1 VEMDVRLTLTSAG
14 VCLALLLGACSPGEE
29 KRQVSLEEKT
39 AQFEKSLDAITDPKL
54 KEAVA
59 ELGGSLLLLER
70 AQLKLDSKPVET
82 EYGDDALAVLKHYPT
97 PQALVDTYING
108 LFVLRKDSSSDYLI
122 DLQPVFPFNFN
133 IPAAFLFPHGLEWQS
148 VTLNNKRVIAFQPE
162 WSETDPGIQLSPSS
176 SNLTSPDDLTVTYPF
191 IEGLDIDHKNQP
203 QPVSLQGKLEVI
215 APRRLYSFD
224 LTKKDVGQT
233 RTNDNLSVTLLKL
246 THNYAEIEFN
256 NNAPLAPEIDETPL
270 NPLIVQARDATGQFL
285 TRSGSIN
292 ETASQ
297 IAFYQQQ
304 LAKMQQQKTWT
315 DAFGKQLDE
324 EQRAFEKQQ
333 THHYSKVYFNG
344 PIETLEVSLLDFSGA
359 TVTRKDLNLPI
370 RRFDRHT
377 TEKTIQPLSFP
388 VVVYDDQA
396 STWLKG
402 AALTEE
408 QLKKG
413 VNISQSVDDP
423 SAARVEFSH
432 LKSFNDELLG
442 SSFNPGDSPVSFFT
456 EDSRGK
462 RDEPIELPAEAY
474 QVDPLRG
481 TITYDLNLFPETP
494 AYVVGSMPLFLA
506 TVEKKPLDAHQLP
519 KGLELKGNALVVD
532 LKVFPDQDW
541 RFFAKDDSGNYL
553 KEILAVNHDA
563 SAEGPGLF
571 AVHYFY
577 GQPTQLE
584 TYQRTDLTTVQYGF
598 EVKLDK
604 ADTSHLV
611 Q

>member
-1 VEMDVRLTLTSAG
+1 MDVRLTLTSAG
-14 VCLALLLGACSPGEE
+14 VCLALLLSACSPGEE

-256 NNAPLAPEIDETPL
+256 NNAPLAPEIGETPL

-541 RFFAKDDSGNYL
+541 RFFVKDDSGNYL

>member
-1 VEMDVRLTLTSAG
+1 MDVRLPLTSAG
-14 VCLALLLGACSPGEE
+14 VCLALLLSACSPSDD
-29 KRQVSLEEKT
+29 KRQVSLDEKT
-39 AQFEKSLDAITDPKL
+39 AQFEKSLDAIQDPKL
-54 KEAVA
+54 KDAVA

-82 EYGDDALAVLKHYPT
+82 EYGEDVLAVLKHYPT

-108 LFVLRKDSSSDYLI
+108 LFVLRKDSSSDYLT
-122 DLQPVFPFNFN
+122 DLQPVFPFNFS

-148 VTLNNKRVIAFQPE
+148 VTLSNKRVIAFQPE

-176 SNLTSPDDLTVTYPF
+176 SNLTNPDDLTVTYPF
-191 IEGLDIDHKNQP
+191 IEGLDIDNSQQP
-203 QPVSLQGKLEVI
+203 QPMSLQGKVEVI

-246 THNYAEIEFN
+246 ATNYAEIEFN
-256 NNAPLAPEIDETPL
+256 NSAPLAPEIGDTLL

-292 ETASQ
+292 ETTAQ

-304 LAKMQQQKTWT
+304 LAKMQQQKAWT
-315 DAFGKQLDE
+315 EALGKRLDE
-324 EQRAFEKQQ
+324 EQRTFEKQQ
-333 THHYSKVYFNG
+333 THHYSKIYFNG
-344 PIETLEVSLLDFSGA
+344 PIETLEVSLLDFSAA
-359 TVTRKDLNLPI
+359 TVTRKDLNLPV
-370 RRFDRHT
+370 RRFDHRT
-377 TEKTIQPLSFP
+377 TEKAIQPLNLP

-396 STWLKG
+396 QNWLKG
-402 AALTEE
+402 ATLTEE

-413 VNISQSVDDP
+413 VSINQSVDDP

-432 LKSFNDELLG
+432 LRSFNDELLG
-442 SSFNPGDSPVSFFT
+442 TSFNPGESPVTFFT
-456 EDSRGK
+456 QDSSGK

-494 AYVVGSMPLFLA
+494 AYVVGSIPLFLA
-506 TVEKKPLDAHQLP
+506 TVDKKSLDAHQLP

-532 LKVFPDQDW
+532 LKVFPEQDW
-541 RFFAKDDSGNYL
+541 RFYAKDDSGNYL

-563 SAEGPGLF
+563 STEGPALF

-577 GQPTQLE
+577 GQPTRLE
-584 TYQRTDLTTVQYGF
+584 TYQRTDLATVPYGF

-604 ADTSHLV
+604 ADTSHLA

>member
-1 VEMDVRLTLTSAG
+1 MDVRLTLTSAG

-54 KEAVA
+54 KDAVA

-148 VTLNNKRVIAFQPE
+148 VTLNNKRVVAFQPE

-256 NNAPLAPEIDETPL
+256 NNAPLAPEISETPL

-359 TVTRKDLNLPI
+359 TVTRKDLNLPV

-506 TVEKKPLDAHQLP
+506 TVEKKPFDAHQLP